1 MMCVSNEPPEL
12 HVNSDI
18 HSTRGEGYE
27 AFALPRGWEEKYV
40 ETNGIRLHYVAAG
53 SGPLAILL
61 HGFPEFWYSWRAT
74 IGPLSQ
80 NRRVVALDMR
90 GYNHSDKPREGYD
103 LATLCADVRGVIEAL
118 GARQADIIGHDWGG
132 VIAWVFAMREPEYTR
147 SLAVLNAPHL
157 GLALRELRNP
167 RQLRRSA
174 YVGFFQF
181 AGWAERAIAA
191 DNYGVVWRTF
201 RSADRKREWL
211 GDEDIQRY
219 VSAIARPGALTAA
232 LSYYRQLA
240 RDVPAAVGVARV
252 ITAPTLV
259 LWGEQD
265 PYLGLELLD
274 GLGAWATDLR
284 IERFPDAG
292 HWVNQQL
299 PDAVNEALLG
309 FLADGDG
316 CVDGV

>member
-1 MMCVSNEPPEL
+1 MY
-12 HVNSDI
+12 NSDI
-18 HSTRGEGYE
+18 QPARGEGYE
-27 AFALPRGWEEKYV
+27 TFALPHGWEEGYI

-80 NRRVVALDMR
+80 IRRVVALDMR
-90 GYNHSDKPREGYD
+90 GYNHSEKPREGYD
-103 LATLCADVRGVIEAL
+103 LTTLCADVRGVIEAL

-132 VIAWVFAMREPEYTR
+132 VIAWVFAMRDPEYIR
-147 SLAVLNAPHL
+147 RLAILNAPHL
-157 GLALRELRNP
+157 ALSLRELLNP
-167 RQLRRSA
+167 QQLWRSA

-201 RSADRKREWL
+201 PFGGSQADMAGGRGYPAVCQRHRAAWGADRR
-211 GDEDIQRY
+211 
-219 VSAIARPGALTAA
+219 AL
-232 LSYYRQLA
+232 YYRQLV
-240 RDVPAAVGVARV
+240 RFGPAAVGVGRV

-259 LWGEQD
+259 LWGEKD
-265 PYLGLELLD
+265 PYLGLELSD
-274 GLGAWATDLR
+274 GLDRWASDLR
-284 IERFPDAG
+284 VERFAEAG

-299 PDAVNEALLG
+299 PDAVNTALLD

-316 CVDGV
+316 GAHGA